1 MKTINSFYRST
12 AYREFASWYRYPEQS
27 SLDELKAR
35 DQEVIGAFEAL
46 AAQGHFAPMQNIR
59 SLFEDMECPSLSDL
73 QAEYVRLFDYRPP
86 CPMFESS
93 YTEQKKNNPGK
104 IKLSIEEFYNEFG
117 LDASPTS
124 FEPPDHLML
133 ELEFMHFLSFK
144 EGEAFENDGSDVE
157 KYLMGQQRFSED
169 HLMKWVPAFCDRL
182 SENAELS
189 YYKALAV
196 LTEGFLLQDT
206 DYINLLCRE
215 LQ

>member
-1 MKTINSFYRST
+1 MKTINSFHRST

-46 AAQGHFAPMQNIR
+46 ADQGHFASKQNIH
-59 SLFEDMECPSLSDL
+59 SLFEDMEGLLLSDL

-93 YTEQKKNNPGK
+93 YTELEKSNPGK
-104 IKLSIEEFYNEFG
+104 VKLSVENFYNEFG

-124 FEPPDHLML
+124 IEPPDHIMM
-133 ELEFMHFLSFK
+133 ELEFMHFLSYK
-144 EGEAFENDGSDVE
+144 EGEARENEDIDFE
-157 KYLMGQQRFSED
+157 KYIMGQQRFCRN
-169 HLMKWVPAFCDRL
+169 HLQQWVPAFCDRL
-182 SENAELS
+182 KENAGVS
-189 YYKALAV
+189 FFKALAA
-196 LTEGFLLQDT
+196 LTEDFVLHDT
-206 DYINLLCRE
+206 GYIDSLCRD